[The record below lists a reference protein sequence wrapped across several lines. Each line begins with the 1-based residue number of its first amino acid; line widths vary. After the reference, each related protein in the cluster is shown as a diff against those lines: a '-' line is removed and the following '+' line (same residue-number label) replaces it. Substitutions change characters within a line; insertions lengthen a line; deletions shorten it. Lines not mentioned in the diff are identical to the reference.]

1 LNEHGPHEQL
11 PGLLD
16 GVNATLVGG
25 PSVALAPAAGAPSLN
40 AFGAIASLVKFN
52 VDIAHHTHHLKLGRV
67 PLVLTASTFVQQG
80 TGPVVGVCRFGS
92 GNGSQQSFEF
102 DVQQG
107 FPLFTV
113 PNITNSATA
122 GGSLFSLPCT
132 SIEINARNDA
142 NLLAN
147 AGGDPLGLVAGA
159 AVPLASASIGIGNRG
174 SSKPLTRTVYGIY
187 APASVGGRLA
197 PAGIVQ
203 VSVPAFAKRFRTFR
217 TDATQPI
224 SVALTDGTGTPF
236 DGPYNE
242 AANAPPATYDLPASC
257 SSVVIT
263 NTGAAA
269 LKVVGCV
276 FELGL

>member
-1 LNEHGPHEQL
+1 MP
-11 PGLLD
+11 
-16 GVNATLVGG
+16 LV
-25 PSVALAPAAGAPSLN
+25 PAAGAPSLN
-40 AFGAIASLVKFN
+40 AFGAISSLVKFN
-52 VDIAHHTHHLKLGRV
+52 VDTSKHGRPQHLGRV
-67 PLVLTASTFVQQG
+67 PLVLTSSAFVQGG

-92 GNGSQQSFEF
+92 GNGSQQVFEF
-102 DVQQG
+102 DIQQG

-113 PNITNSATA
+113 PNITNAATS

-142 NLLAN
+142 NLMVN

-159 AVPLASASIGIGNRG
+159 AVPIATASIGIGNRG
-174 SSKPLTRTVYGIY
+174 SSKPLTRTSYGIY

-197 PAGIVQ
+197 AGSIVQ
-203 VSVPAFAKRFRTFR
+203 ISVPAFAKRFRVFR

-224 SVALTDGTGTPF
+224 QVSLTDGTATTF

-242 AANAPPATYDLPASC
+242 AANAPPATYDLPAST
-257 SSVVIT
+257 SSVVVK
-263 NTGAAA
+263 NTGAGT
-269 LKVVGCV
+269 LSVVGCI